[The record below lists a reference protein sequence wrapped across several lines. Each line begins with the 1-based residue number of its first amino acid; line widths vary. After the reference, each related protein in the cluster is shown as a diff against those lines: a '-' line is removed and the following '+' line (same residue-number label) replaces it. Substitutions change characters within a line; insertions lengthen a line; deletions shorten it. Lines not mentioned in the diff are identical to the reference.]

1 MMVFSCVAT
10 ILLIGALFYHR
21 VNLRLAS
28 LLVLLWTAAWAMA
41 GVWTPWLLVPLAIIL
56 LPFNVLPLRQ
66 ALFSRPMLKTFQKV
80 MPSMSRTEKEAID
93 AGTTWWEGDLFRGR
107 PDWNKLHDYPQPRLT
122 PEEQAFLDGP
132 VEEACRLANDFQIT
146 HEMAD
151 LPPELWA
158 YLKEQR
164 FFAMIIKKEY
174 GGLEFSAYAQARVLQ
189 KLAGVSGILAITV
202 GVPNSLGPG
211 ELLQHYGTD
220 EQKDYYLP
228 RLASGLEIPCFAL
241 TSPEAGSDAGAI
253 PDVGVVCRGEW
264 QGQQVLGMRLTWNK
278 RYITLAPVATVL
290 GLAFKLS
297 DPDHLLGE
305 KEELG
310 ITCALIPTQTPGVEI
325 GKRHFPLNV
334 PFQNGP
340 TRGDAIFVP
349 IDYIIGG
356 PAMAGQGWRMLVECL
371 SVGRGI
377 TLPSNSTGSLKSIAL
392 AIGAYAHIRRQ
403 FRLPIGKMEG
413 IEEPL
418 ARIAGNAYV
427 MDAAA
432 SLITSGIMLGEKP
445 AVLSAIVKYHCT
457 HRGQR
462 AIMDAMDIAGGKGIM
477 LGKSNFL
484 ARAYQG
490 APIAITVEGANIL
503 TRSMIIFGQGAIRCH
518 PYILAEMAAAQD
530 HNLHAFDK
538 ALFHHVGHVASNNL
552 RSLWLGLTAGRTSKT
567 PTRDATRRYYQHL
580 NRLSANLALLSD
592 ISMSVLGGS
601 LKRRER
607 ISARLGDVLS
617 QLYLASATLKRYE
630 DEGRNEADL
639 PLVHWGV
646 QDALNQAETAIED
659 LLRNFPNRLV
669 AGLLQVVVFPLGRR
683 CRAPSDRLDH
693 QLARILQVPSATR
706 TRLGRG
712 QYLTPGENNPAGQL
726 EEALTDVIAAEAIH
740 DRLNKKA
747 QKPLSFTR
755 LDKLAQKGLVEKWL
769 TEEEAAVL
777 TRAEASRLRS
787 INVDEFEAD
796 ALATQPV
803 KQQDDP
809 LHKDR
814 TEKSQPQ
821 AETERKTEAA

>member
-1 MMVFSCVAT
+1 MLILSIVAT
-10 ILLIGALFYHR
+10 VVLLGVLFYHQ
-21 VNLRLAS
+21 VNLLLSSVILLA
-28 LLVLLWTAAWAMA
+28 WTAALGFA
-41 GVWTPWLLVPLAIIL
+41 GIWSIWVLVPLAIIL
-56 LPFNVLPLRQ
+56 VPFVLT
-66 ALFSRPMLKTFQKV
+66 PMRKSLISAPVFRSFRKV
-80 MPSMSRTEKEAID
+80 MPPMSRTEKEAID
-93 AGTTWWEGDLFRGR
+93 AGTTWWEGDLFRGK
-107 PDWNKLHDYPQPRLT
+107 PDWEKLHNYPQPKLT
-122 PEEQAFLDGP
+122 EEEQAFIDGP

-158 YLKEQR
+158 YLKEHR

-174 GGLEFSAYAQARVLQ
+174 GGLEFSAYAQSRVLQ
-189 KLAGVSGILAITV
+189 KLSGVSGILAITV

-220 EQKDYYLP
+220 EQKDHYLP
-228 RLASGLEIPCFAL
+228 RLARGQEIPCFAL

-253 PDVGVVCRGEW
+253 PDTGVVCMGEW

-278 RYITLAPVATVL
+278 RYITLAPIATVL

-305 KEELG
+305 EEDLG
-310 ITCALIPTQTPGVEI
+310 ITCALIPTRTPGVEI

-340 TRGDAIFVP
+340 TRGKDIFVP

-356 PAMAGQGWRMLVECL
+356 PKMAGQGWRMLVECL

-377 TLPSNSTGSLKSIAL
+377 TLPSNSTGGLKSVAM
-392 AIGAYAHIRRQ
+392 ATGAYAHIRRQ
-403 FRLPIGKMEG
+403 FRISIGKMEG

-432 SLITSGIMLGEKP
+432 SLVTYGIMLGEKP

-462 AIMDAMDIAGGKGIM
+462 AILDAMDIVGGKGIM
-477 LGKSNFL
+477 LGNSNFV

-518 PYILAEMAAAQD
+518 PYVLDEMTAAQNND
-530 HNLHAFDK
+530 VNAFDK
-538 ALFHHVGHVASNNL
+538 LLFKHIGHVGSNKM
-552 RSLWLGLTAGRTSKT
+552 RSLWLGLTNGLTSAT
-567 PTRDATRRYYQHL
+567 PTKDSTKRYYQYM

-592 ISMSVLGGS
+592 VSMAVLGGS

-607 ISARLGDVLS
+607 ISARLGDILS
-617 QLYLASATLKRYE
+617 QLYLASSVLKRYD

-646 QDALNQAETAIED
+646 QDALYQAEQAMDD
-659 LLRNFPNRLV
+659 LLRNFPNAFV
-669 AGLLQVVVFPLGRR
+669 AGMLRVVIFPLGRR
-683 CRAPSDRLDH
+683 YDAPSDKLDH
-693 QLARILQVPSATR
+693 KLAKIMQIPSATR
-706 TRLGRG
+706 SRIGRG
-712 QYLTPGENNPAGQL
+712 QYLTPSEFNPAGLL
-726 EEALTDVIAAEAIH
+726 EEALMDVMAAEPIH
-740 DRLNKKA
+740 LRICKETGRNL
-747 QKPLSFTR
+747 PFTR
-755 LDKLAQKGLVEKWL
+755 LNEQAKQWLAEGKINAD
-769 TEEEAAVL
+769 EAAIL
-777 TRAEASRLRS
+777 TKAEASRLRS
-787 INVDEFEAD
+787 INVDEFEPEE
-796 ALATQPV
+796 LATMPV
-803 KQQDDP
+803 KVP
-809 LHKDR
+809 
-814 TEKSQPQ
+814 EKH
-821 AETERKTEAA
+821 RKIEAA

>member
-1 MMVFSCVAT
+1 MLLVSIVAT
-10 ILLIGALFYHR
+10 LLLVSALFYHQIS
-21 VNLRLAS
+21 LRLS
-28 LLVLLWTAAWAMA
+28 SVILLLWTAALAIA
-41 GVWTPWLLVPLAIIL
+41 GLWTPWLLLPLAIIL
-56 LPFNVLPLRQ
+56 LPFNLPAMRQ
-66 ALFSRPMLKTFQKV
+66 RLFSLPALQGFKKV
-80 MPSMSRTEKEAID
+80 MPPMSRTEQEAID
-93 AGTTWWEGDLFRGR
+93 AGTTWWEGDLFRGK
-107 PDWNKLHDYPQPRLT
+107 PDWQKLHNYPQPHLT
-122 PEEQAFLDGP
+122 EEEQAFLDGP
-132 VEEACRLANDFQIT
+132 VEEACRMANDFAIT

-158 YLKEQR
+158 YLRQQR

-220 EQKDYYLP
+220 EQKNHYLP
-228 RLASGLEIPCFAL
+228 RLARGDEIPCFAL

-253 PDVGVVCRGEW
+253 PDTGVVCMGEW

-297 DPDHLLGE
+297 DPEGLLGD
-305 KEELG
+305 KKELG
-310 ITCALIPTQTPGVEI
+310 ITCALIPTRTPGVEI
-325 GKRHFPLNV
+325 GHRHFPLNV

-340 TRGDAIFVP
+340 TRGNDIFVP

-377 TLPSNSTGSLKSIAL
+377 TLPSNSTGSLKSLAL
-392 AIGAYAHIRRQ
+392 ATGAYAHIRRQ
-403 FRLPIGKMEG
+403 FKVAIGKMEG

-432 SLITSGIMLGEKP
+432 TLITTGIMQGEKP

-462 AIMDAMDIAGGKGIM
+462 AIIDAMDIAGGKGIM
-477 LGKSNFL
+477 LGDSNFL

-518 PYILAEMAAAQD
+518 PWVLKEMDAAAKND
-530 HNLHAFDK
+530 LSSFDR
-538 ALFHHVGHVASNNL
+538 ALFGHIGHVGSSMI
-552 RSLWLGLTAGRTSKT
+552 RSLWLGLTNGRTSNA
-567 PTRDATRRYYQHL
+567 PTRDATRHYYQQL

-592 ISMSVLGGS
+592 ISMAVLGGS

-617 QLYLASATLKRYE
+617 QMYLASATLKRYD

-646 QDALNQAETAIED
+646 QDALHQAETAMDD

-669 AGLLQVVVFPLGRR
+669 AAALRIAIFAGGKHCLPPSDKLDHKLAKLLQL
-683 CRAPSDRLDH
+683 
-693 QLARILQVPSATR
+693 PSATR
-706 TRLGRG
+706 SRLGRG
-712 QYLTPGENNPAGQL
+712 QYLEPSEFNPAGQL
-726 EEALTDVIAAEAIH
+726 EQALQDVMAAEVIH
-740 DRLNKKA
+740 DRLCQQQKKHF
-747 QKPLSFTR
+747 SFTR
-755 LDKLAQKGLVEKWL
+755 LDALAQQALKEHWIN
-769 TEEEAAVL
+769 ESEAQVL
-777 TRAEASRLRS
+777 IRAEASRLKA
-787 INVDEFEAD
+787 INVDEFAPE
-796 ALATQPV
+796 ALAVP
-803 KQQDDP
+803 KPQD
-809 LHKDR
+809 
-814 TEKSQPQ
+814 KSQV
-821 AETERKTEAA
+821 RSSEAA

>member
-1 MMVFSCVAT
+1 MLILSIVAT
-10 ILLIGALFYHR
+10 VVLLGVLFYHQ
-21 VNLRLAS
+21 VNL
-28 LLVLLWTAAWAMA
+28 LLSSAILLAWAA
-41 GVWTPWLLVPLAIIL
+41 ALGFVGIWSIWVLVPLAIMMV
-56 LPFNVLPLRQ
+56 PFVFTPIRKSLISAPVFRS
-66 ALFSRPMLKTFQKV
+66 FRKV
-80 MPSMSRTEKEAID
+80 MPPMSRTEKEAID
-93 AGTTWWEGDLFRGR
+93 AGTTWWEGDLFRGK
-107 PDWNKLHDYPQPRLT
+107 PDWEKLHNYPQPKLT
-122 PEEQAFLDGP
+122 EEEQAFIDGP
-132 VEEACRLANDFQIT
+132 VEEACRMANDFQIT

-158 YLKEQR
+158 YLKEHR

-189 KLAGVSGILAITV
+189 KLSGVSGILAITV

-211 ELLQHYGTD
+211 ELLQHYGTE

-228 RLASGLEIPCFAL
+228 RLARGQEIPCFAL

-253 PDVGVVCRGEW
+253 PDTGVVCMGEW

-278 RYITLAPVATVL
+278 RYITLAPIATVL

-297 DPDHLLGE
+297 DPDHLLGD
-305 KEELG
+305 EEDPG
-310 ITCALIPTQTPGVEI
+310 ITCALIPTHTPGVEI

-340 TRGDAIFVP
+340 TRGKDIFVP

-356 PAMAGQGWRMLVECL
+356 PKMAGQGWRMLVECL

-377 TLPSNSTGSLKSIAL
+377 TLPSNSTGGLKSVAM
-392 AIGAYAHIRRQ
+392 ATGAYAHIRRQ
-403 FRLPIGKMEG
+403 FRISIGKMEG

-432 SLITSGIMLGEKP
+432 SLVTYGIMLGEKP

-462 AIMDAMDIAGGKGIM
+462 AILDAMDIVGGKGIM
-477 LGKSNFL
+477 LGNSNFV

-518 PYILAEMAAAQD
+518 PYVLDEMTAAQNND
-530 HNLHAFDK
+530 VNAFDK
-538 ALFHHVGHVASNNL
+538 LLFKHIGHVGSNKM
-552 RSLWLGLTAGRTSKT
+552 RSLWLGLTNGLTSAT
-567 PTRDATRRYYQHL
+567 PTRDSTKRYYQYM

-592 ISMSVLGGS
+592 VSMAVLGGS

-617 QLYLASATLKRYE
+617 QLYLASSVLKRYE
-630 DEGRNEADL
+630 DEGRHEADL

-646 QDALNQAETAIED
+646 QDALYQAEQAID
-659 LLRNFPNRLV
+659 GLLRNFPNAFV
-669 AGLLQVVVFPLGRR
+669 ASMLRVVIFPLGRR
-683 CRAPSDRLDH
+683 YNAPSDKLDH
-693 QLARILQVPSATR
+693 KLAKIMQIPSATR
-706 TRLGRG
+706 SRIGRG
-712 QYLTPGENNPAGQL
+712 QYLTPGEFNPAGLL
-726 EEALTDVIAAEAIH
+726 EEALMDVMAAEPIH
-740 DRLNKKA
+740 LRISKETGRNF
-747 QKPLSFTR
+747 SFTR
-755 LDKLAQKGLVEKWL
+755 LDEQAKQWLAEGRINA
-769 TEEEAAVL
+769 EEAAIL
-777 TRAEASRLRS
+777 TKAEASRLRS
-787 INVDEFEAD
+787 INVDEFEPEE
-796 ALATQPV
+796 LATLPV
-803 KQQDDP
+803 KVP
-809 LHKDR
+809 
-814 TEKSQPQ
+814 EKH
-821 AETERKTEAA
+821 RKIEAA